1 MDMQAKQLYCVIGQ
15 PLGHSLSPLLHN
27 TAFAE
32 TGLPGVYMAFPQTG
46 ESLPGF
52 FAGLRALPISG
63 CNVTL
68 PFKVRVMDFLDDVTP
83 RARRVGAVNTIFWKD
98 GRLTGENTDV
108 TGFAAPLKGRSFRHG
123 LIFGAG
129 GVSRAAIVALEEM
142 GVGRITI
149 TNRTLSRARDMAD
162 EFGIDCLPW
171 EERGLCDCDLAVNA
185 TSLGMQGEREAQSPC
200 DAAFFQGRQGLAYDI
215 IYTPRETVFLRQAK
229 QAGWQ
234 TQDGAAMF
242 VEQGRA
248 AFELWTGTPMP
259 EGPAYACIDAALA
272 ARG

>member
-1 MDMQAKQLYCVIGQ
+1 MQPRQLYCVIGQ

-27 TAFAE
+27 TAFAAA
-32 TGLPGVYMAFPQTG
+32 GLPGVYMAFPQTE

-52 FAGLRALPISG
+52 FAGMRALPISG

-68 PFKVRVMDFLDDVTP
+68 PFKVRVMDFLDEVTP
-83 RARRVGAVNTIFWKD
+83 RARRVGAVNTVFWRD
-98 GRLTGENTDV
+98 GRLMGENTDV
-108 TGFAAPLKGRSFRHG
+108 IGFASPLAGRRFSHG
-123 LIFGAG
+123 LILGAG

-149 TNRTLSRARDMAD
+149 TNRTFERARALAD
-162 EFGIDCLPW
+162 EFGIECMPW
-171 EERGLCDCDLAVNA
+171 EERGECGCDLAVNA
-185 TSLGMQGEREAQSPC
+185 TSLGMKGEREGLSPC
-200 DAAFFQGRQGLAYDI
+200 PDGFFQGRRGLAYDI

-229 QAGWQ
+229 AAGWD

-248 AFELWTGTPMP
+248 AFELWTGVPMP

-272 ARG
+272 GKA